1 MKNLKL
7 LIVEGNLISENKNF
21 KDVGIQTHTE
31 SLKESISNYNNNINY
46 EILNPS
52 SEDNFNK
59 IIEKLES
66 FDGLVWGGSSLN
78 IYNDTP
84 EIKRQIIFMKECF
97 NKVKHIFAICWGM
110 QVAVTAAGGTVK
122 KSENGAHIGI
132 ARDIKINDA
141 GLKHPIYKNKKKL
154 FNSPAFNFDEVET
167 LPNGSTLLA
176 SNPINKVQGIKFEK
190 GISKIW
196 GIQYHP
202 EITYDKMIGLINF
215 RKDRLINF
223 RKVFKTEKD
232 IDDHIKNI
240 EEENQRTNKHSR
252 MQEVKNWLEF
262 INES

>member
-1 MKNLKL
+1 
-7 LIVEGNLISENKNF
+7 
-21 KDVGIQTHTE
+21 
-31 SLKESISNYNNNINY
+31 
-46 EILNPS
+46 
-52 SEDNFNK
+52 
-59 IIEKLES
+59 
-66 FDGLVWGGSSLN
+66 
-78 IYNDTP
+78 
-84 EIKRQIIFMKECF
+84 MKECF
-97 NKVKHIFAICWGM
+97 IKVKHIFAICWGM

-132 ARDIKINDA
+132 ARDIKINNE
-141 GLKHPIYKNKKKL
+141 GLKHPIYKNKKIL

-167 LPNGSTLLA
+167 VPNGSTLLA
-176 SNPINKVQGIKFEK
+176 SNPINKVQSIQFEK

-202 EITYDKMIGLINF
+202 EITYDKMISLINF

-223 RKVFKTEKD
+223 RKVFKNEKD

-240 EEENQRTNKHSR
+240 EEENKRTNKHAR